1 MSEVKFGNTVRVHFA
16 VKLEDG
22 TVFDST
28 FNTEPLTFTIGMG
41 QVITGFENGVIGMS
55 PSTTKTI
62 NIPFDEA
69 YGPYYEDM
77 VTEVNR
83 DEFPADFN
91 FEVGQHMELLE
102 QNGQPALFTV
112 LKVSDSTVTMD
123 KNHPLAGKDLIID
136 IQLLEIL

>member
-1 MSEVKFGNTVRVHFA
+1 MAEVKFGDTVRAHFA

-28 FNTEPLTFTIGMG
+28 FDLEPMTFTVGTG
-41 QVITGFENGVIGMS
+41 QVITGFDNGVIGMS
-55 PSTTKTI
+55 PATTKTI
-62 NIPFDEA
+62 NVPFDEA

-77 VTEVNR
+77 VTEMNR
-83 DEFPADFN
+83 DEFPADFT
-91 FEVGQHMELLE
+91 FEAGQHMELLE

-112 LKVSDSTVTMD
+112 LKVSDSTVTLD

-136 IQLLEIL
+136 VRLLEIL